1 VKEAMGGVLFIDEAY
16 TLCADSSAEDYGKEA
31 IAALLKDMEDYK
43 GKFCVILAGY
53 KEEMEKMI
61 ALNPGFDS
69 RINRK
74 IDFPD
79 YSIDEQLQIFNI
91 MLNKKNYEITEEAK
105 SKLLEIFAIQ
115 SKSQH
120 FANARTVRNI
130 LDGLVEIQAVR
141 TMEDDNPENDNE
153 RSIRIEDIEQ
163 YYNEL
168 QL

>member
-1 VKEAMGGVLFIDEAY
+1 MGQ
-16 TLCADSSAEDYGKEA
+16 
-31 IAALLKDMEDYK
+31 
-43 GKFCVILAGY
+43 FCVILAGY
-53 KEEMEKMI
+53 KDEMEKMI
-61 ALNPGFDS
+61 GLNPGFDS

-91 MLNKKNYEITEEAK
+91 MLAKKNYVITDDAK
-105 SKLLEIFAIQ
+105 NKLLEVFEMQ
-115 SKSQH
+115 SNSKH

-141 TMEDDNPENDNE
+141 TMEDDNPENDSE
-153 RSIRIEDIEQ
+153 RIIRVEDVEQ

-168 QL
+168 